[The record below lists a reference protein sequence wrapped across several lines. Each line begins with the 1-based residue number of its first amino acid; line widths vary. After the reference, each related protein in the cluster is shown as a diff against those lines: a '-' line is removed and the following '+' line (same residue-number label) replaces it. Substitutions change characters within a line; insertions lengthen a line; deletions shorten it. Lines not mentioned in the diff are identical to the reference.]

1 MAEGSNLGLSVR
13 GHPTDRGHRTGRPR
27 LTDRRRGLPSTG
39 RCLVLAWVRDAQRA
53 SQKTGRRWAPVKGKW
68 SPPNSGEKGWNRI
81 PNCTVLTARSSCNM
95 SENTAQ
101 SGKVSS
107 RAEMEAGIRSRIS
120 ASVRYPLSKTN
131 ISLMSI
137 ITRVTI
143 HASDSEEWLVYFQRK
158 GVSDCSLLKHNKTV
172 MATSWKAWPIP
183 MPVGNLEGVVWSFAF
198 FLASVVVL
206 TPGSACRAREHNNL
220 PIKTER
226 VW

>member
-13 GHPTDRGHRTGRPR
+13 GHPTDRGYRTGRPR

-53 SQKTGRRWAPVKGKW
+53 SRKTGRRWAPVKGKW

-81 PNCTVLTARSSCNM
+81 PNCTVLTAKSNCNM

-120 ASVRYPLSKTN
+120 ACVRCPLSKTN
-131 ISLMSI
+131 ISLTSI
-137 ITRVTI
+137 ITCVAIR
-143 HASDSEEWLVYFQRK
+143 ASDSEEWLVYFQRK
-158 GVSDCSLLKHNKTV
+158 GVSNCSVLKQQN
-172 MATSWKAWPIP
+172 
-183 MPVGNLEGVVWSFAF
+183 GDGD
-198 FLASVVVL
+198 FLKGLADTDACGKLRRGCLILCVSAVVVL